1 MSWIEKFRSWRGREK
16 GAEKS
21 KSEHFPMAEA
31 AKKKIEKVI
40 DQPIVKE
47 LFQTD
52 DDLGYC

>member
-1 MSWIEKFRSWRGREK
+1 MSWIEKFRSWRSRDNSTEK
-16 GAEKS
+16 P
-21 KSEHFPMAEA
+21 KSENFPVAEA